1 MKDEVY
7 EYLKKYGF
15 NKDNLN
21 KIEQENED
29 IYFIYLNK
37 VRENINFFEGTTLCN
52 ECFDPYIPDIKTMLS
67 RIPKDMLQDIDFVA
81 KESGRTRNEII
92 TMFLD
97 FALKN
102 TEIIEKQ

>member
-1 MKDEVY
+1 MENVLRI
-7 EYLKKYGF
+7 EAKKYR
-15 NKDNLN
+15 
-21 KIEQENED
+21 ED
-29 IYFIYLNK
+29 SVVIS
-37 VRENINFFEGTTLCN
+37 
-52 ECFDPYIPDIKTMLS
+52 S

-97 FALKN
+97 FALKK

>member
-1 MKDEVY
+1 MSSILKIEA
-7 EYLKKYGF
+7 KKYTEES
-15 NKDNLN
+15 
-21 KIEQENED
+21 IV
-29 IYFIYLNK
+29 IS
-37 VRENINFFEGTTLCN
+37 
-52 ECFDPYIPDIKTMLS
+52 S

-92 TMFLD
+92 TMFLE

>member
-37 VRENINFFEGTTLCN
+37 VRENINFFEGKGLNNTVPPLLDTGNIC
-52 ECFDPYIPDIKTMLS
+52 S
-67 RIPKDMLQDIDFVA
+67 R
-81 KESGRTRNEII
+81 
-92 TMFLD
+92 
-97 FALKN
+97 
-102 TEIIEKQ
+102 

>member
-1 MKDEVY
+1 MWVKNMENILRI
-7 EYLKKYGF
+7 EAKKYVEESVV
-15 NKDNLN
+15 
-21 KIEQENED
+21 IS
-29 IYFIYLNK
+29 
-37 VRENINFFEGTTLCN
+37 
-52 ECFDPYIPDIKTMLS
+52 S

-97 FALKN
+97 FAIKN

>member
-1 MKDEVY
+1 MWVKIMKNTLRIEA
-7 EYLKKYGF
+7 KKYVEESVV
-15 NKDNLN
+15 
-21 KIEQENED
+21 IS
-29 IYFIYLNK
+29 
-37 VRENINFFEGTTLCN
+37 
-52 ECFDPYIPDIKTMLS
+52 S

>member
-1 MKDEVY
+1 MWVKIMENILKI
-7 EYLKKYGF
+7 EAKKYVEESVV
-15 NKDNLN
+15 
-21 KIEQENED
+21 IS
-29 IYFIYLNK
+29 
-37 VRENINFFEGTTLCN
+37 
-52 ECFDPYIPDIKTMLS
+52 S

>member
-1 MKDEVY
+1 MEDNILRIEA
-7 EYLKKYGF
+7 KKYVEESVV
-15 NKDNLN
+15 
-21 KIEQENED
+21 IS
-29 IYFIYLNK
+29 
-37 VRENINFFEGTTLCN
+37 
-52 ECFDPYIPDIKTMLS
+52 S

>member
-1 MKDEVY
+1 MATENVLRIEV
-7 EYLKKYGF
+7 KKYMEESVV
-15 NKDNLN
+15 
-21 KIEQENED
+21 IS
-29 IYFIYLNK
+29 
-37 VRENINFFEGTTLCN
+37 
-52 ECFDPYIPDIKTMLS
+52 S

-102 TEIIEKQ
+102 TEIIDGRD

>member
-1 MKDEVY
+1 MWVKNMENVLRI
-7 EYLKKYGF
+7 EAKKYVEESVV
-15 NKDNLN
+15 
-21 KIEQENED
+21 IS
-29 IYFIYLNK
+29 
-37 VRENINFFEGTTLCN
+37 
-52 ECFDPYIPDIKTMLS
+52 S

-102 TEIIEKQ
+102 TEIIEK

>member
-1 MKDEVY
+1 MSENVLRI
-7 EYLKKYGF
+7 EAKKY
-15 NKDNLN
+15 KEES
-21 KIEQENED
+21 IV
-29 IYFIYLNK
+29 IS
-37 VRENINFFEGTTLCN
+37 
-52 ECFDPYIPDIKTMLS
+52 S

>member
-1 MKDEVY
+1 MENILRI
-7 EYLKKYGF
+7 EAKKYVEESVV
-15 NKDNLN
+15 
-21 KIEQENED
+21 IS
-29 IYFIYLNK
+29 
-37 VRENINFFEGTTLCN
+37 
-52 ECFDPYIPDIKTMLS
+52 S

-92 TMFLD
+92 SMFLD

>member
-1 MKDEVY
+1 MENV
-7 EYLKKYGF
+7 LR
-15 NKDNLN
+15 
-21 KIEQENED
+21 IEAKRYVEESVV
-29 IYFIYLNK
+29 IS
-37 VRENINFFEGTTLCN
+37 
-52 ECFDPYIPDIKTMLS
+52 S
-67 RIPKDMLQDIDFVA
+67 RIPKDMLQDIDFVV